1 MCDSVTTAH
10 RCKSLLSA
18 TANTRDLGG
27 FPVSGGGETQR
38 NSVWRSDAPVT
49 YCEADE
55 QRLKALGITTVID
68 LRTDGEA
75 GEKPCAYAGRPGF
88 TYHHLPI
95 TAGSVPPATLED
107 VPFTYLDIARQ
118 GEMASALRTIA
129 EAETGVL
136 FCCTAGKD
144 RTGVLAALLLL
155 ACGVEPSRI
164 VVDYAASRYYN
175 RARLEKYL
183 AEHPETD
190 RRVVLANEISMERFL
205 KLLTAQYGGIARY
218 FEQVGLSA
226 ADLERIRKRLVRT
239 NV

>member
-1 MCDSVTTAH
+1 MCNSVTAAH
-10 RCKSLLSA
+10 RCQSLLSA

-155 ACGVEPSRI
+155 ACGIIVLMLRLTLHVNRGTDAGKRYTRIMVPSFLFILFADSFFTILSVLQGGMFRGWLSRPKPKESGSPAAAGEP
-164 VVDYAASRYYN
+164 
-175 RARLEKYL
+175 
-183 AEHPETD
+183 
-190 RRVVLANEISMERFL
+190 
-205 KLLTAQYGGIARY
+205 
-218 FEQVGLSA
+218 
-226 ADLERIRKRLVRT
+226 
-239 NV
+239 